1 MPKVARALPFLTLP
15 FRVPFVVSV
24 GISVVRVG
32 GRSVVIGFH
41 TIVFT
46 LAVLRLLV
54 LLLPLVELLVQLG
67 DGVRDP
73 FRPRRWILHSVIV
86 TPSNLRRG
94 RDGAS
99 SFMMFVDYVGDELS
113 VCVTEHRSPM
123 NSFLRFASD
132 GGSCLNALRRTK
144 RGAKVALLS
153 FDLYSSTFMLEDF
166 CKGRFKAS
174 RLVVQVGLARDNV
187 VP

>member
-1 MPKVARALPFLTLP
+1 VPKVARALPFLTLP

-32 GRSVVIGFH
+32 GRSVVVGFH

-73 FRPRRWILHSVIV
+73 FGPRRWILHSVIV

-99 SFMMFVDYVGDELS
+99 SIMMLVDYIGDKLS
-113 VCVTEHRSPM
+113 FSVTEQGSPM
-123 NSFLRFASD
+123 YSFLRFASD
-132 GGSCLNALRRTK
+132 GGGSLNALRRTK

-153 FDLYSSTFMLEDF
+153 FDLYSGTLLLEDF
-166 CKGRFKAS
+166 CKGSFKAS
-174 RLVVQVGLARDNV
+174 RLVVQIGFARDNV